1 MATLPPTAS
10 FARTSSSAGSTPW
23 FTLAVLSTAQ
33 LMVVL
38 DDTVVNIAL
47 PTAQADLGFA
57 ASQRQWVVTGYAAGF
72 AALLPLGG
80 RLVDR
85 FGARRLLIVG
95 SALFVSASLLGGAA
109 SSLLVLVGA
118 RVGQGMGAACL
129 APAALAGLTVAF
141 PAGET
146 RRRAFAVFAAIS
158 ACGALV
164 GLLLGGLLTGWS
176 WRWSLLI
183 NAVIALP
190 VILGARTVP
199 SQRRRNEEAV
209 DVVGTGLALAGLL
222 LLVAGLSRIDLQA
235 LPILSAV
242 AGLVLLGVFVRRQR
256 HSSAPLLP
264 LTGLGSRSG
273 ALTALLLGYAGMFTV
288 FVFLTYVL
296 QRDFGF
302 SPLGTG
308 LAYLPM
314 TAAIG
319 AGSGLGAVLTRSVS
333 VGVVIPAGMVLA
345 AAGLSWLAAMD
356 ARSSYVGAVL
366 GPTLVLGVGLGAVFS
381 TAVSTATADVEAQD
395 AGAASALVNV
405 AQQIGVALGTALLSG
420 IAAGVV
426 DQGRDSIVSAVAA
439 FGAAAVIFLVGS
451 AASALLLGR
460 HRPADHLEVELSRSP
475 STYVDQQDR
484 P

>member
-164 GLLLGGLLTGWS
+164 GLLLGGLLTG
-176 WRWSLLI
+176 
-183 NAVIALP
+183 
-190 VILGARTVP
+190 
-199 SQRRRNEEAV
+199 
-209 DVVGTGLALAGLL
+209 
-222 LLVAGLSRIDLQA
+222 
-235 LPILSAV
+235 
-242 AGLVLLGVFVRRQR
+242 
-256 HSSAPLLP
+256 
-264 LTGLGSRSG
+264 
-273 ALTALLLGYAGMFTV
+273 
-288 FVFLTYVL
+288 
-296 QRDFGF
+296 
-302 SPLGTG
+302 
-308 LAYLPM
+308 
-314 TAAIG
+314 
-319 AGSGLGAVLTRSVS
+319 
-333 VGVVIPAGMVLA
+333 
-345 AAGLSWLAAMD
+345 
-356 ARSSYVGAVL
+356 
-366 GPTLVLGVGLGAVFS
+366 
-381 TAVSTATADVEAQD
+381 
-395 AGAASALVNV
+395 
-405 AQQIGVALGTALLSG
+405 GVALGTALLSG

-426 DQGRDSIVSAVAA
+426 DQGRDSVVSAVAA